1 SPTAVPSPQ
10 EDYHKLLTKYAEA
23 ENTIDQL
30 RLGARVSLFSDPP
43 QPSRSLAVG
52 TVATGSRVV
61 TLSIPQART
70 AALGMATAPAAAPA
84 SPGTGVLISAA
95 PGPSDRGGS
104 PQPRS
109 PPVPGGGC
117 PTCPELCCCP
127 GPRLTRALAG
137 QSRRLQAQVES
148 FEIWMRAGTPTP
160 SEQLQR
166 MRMLKDAQDALE
178 REYLRARQQLPEAAA
193 GFDPDRTVEGEIY
206 RLGLRLEG
214 LKERL
219 APGGKRQP
227 LLQPLPQPIPA
238 LVEGPGGTAGDS
250 EGVADGLS
258 WPLWHKQRQVEE
270 DFGDLLE
277 QYEHFKSLPESQSLE
292 QLSLAES
299 GSQGEVDA
307 PTAGDGGP
315 SKVPCRTR
323 SLEEGPTLETLPLH
337 LPERR
342 AATLPPRGPPNL
354 GETRGHPSPVTAE
367 EPPASAKPPLGVSGP
382 ARVSLS
388 LRSAATQHGP
398 RKVSPWV
405 CGSPPESTPR
415 ASRGV
420 GTDPALPAPLQ
431 EQRIVSPETDSG
443 FVGSEASRVSPPVHT
458 PEHHPPGTGTPGS
471 LGPSIAVPSTLR
483 TPRRRQTTPLPP
495 ETALMGIIYPAA
507 GTGGPRLPP
516 SSPSESSSPPRWAES
531 AGSEVGPDPDGDG
544 SEYTGREIWG
554 TLALWLWLMGLPDL
568 PVVLVSPCLE
578 GGVSQSLLCDPS
590 SLCSPSSPAHTDSEV
605 GDRSC
610 ASAGG
615 HPPAMA
621 RSPSS
626 PLPSP
631 ETPSPTLLSPDL
643 PSLDSA
649 HCDLLGSRLER
660 DQAIRAL
667 QDEVWRLR
675 LRLEESLHRSR
686 SYPEGKAAP
695 RVTPARRQPVAGGPS
710 SPQGAAPLRDPSPPA
725 RGRAA
730 PGLTPTRRERSAS
743 LPRGRPEL
751 DLGEWDPTGV
761 GTEGTRSSLPA
772 TAPPQMQ
779 PARGPWPCSRW
790 GLAGTRYQAGTPRA
804 TPAPREEPGTS
815 GCPRCHRGRMASAGF
830 GGGNAPRQPQHSTPR
845 RTSCPTCRAPM
856 GPSAPGTG
864 DRATHAERGPGG
876 SCPPGPH
883 AGAEK
888 PEQPGFWYLAAAPA
902 ATTATVC
909 LAPVPV
915 VPYVPSV
922 L

>member
-1 SPTAVPSPQ
+1 SPTGVPSPQ
-10 EDYHKLLTKYAEA
+10 DDYHKLLTKYAEA

-52 TVATGSRVV
+52 TVGSGSRVL
-61 TLSIPQART
+61 TLSMPQART
-70 AALGMATAPAAAPA
+70 AALGMAAAPATAPASA
-84 SPGTGVLISAA
+84 GAA
-95 PGPSDRGGS
+95 PGPSERGGS

-109 PPVPGGGC
+109 PRVPGGGC
-117 PTCPELCCCP
+117 PTCPGPCCCP

-148 FEIWMRAGTPTP
+148 FESWMRAGTSTP

-166 MRMLKDAQDALE
+166 MRMLKDVQDALE
-178 REYLRARQQLPEAAA
+178 REYLRARQQLPEAAG
-193 GFDPDRTVEGEIY
+193 GFDPDRAVEGEIY

-219 APGGKRQP
+219 EPGGRRQP
-227 LLQPLPQPIPA
+227 LPETLPQPCCPPAPPA
-238 LVEGPGGTAGDS
+238 LVEDPRGTAGDS
-250 EGVADGLS
+250 EGVPGGLP

-277 QYEHFKSLPESQSLE
+277 QYKHFKSLPESLSLE

-307 PTAGDGGP
+307 PTAGHGGP

-323 SLEEGPTLETLPLH
+323 SLEEGPNLETLPLH
-337 LPERR
+337 LSERR

-354 GETRGHPSPVTAE
+354 GETRGVSPATAE
-367 EPPASAKPPLGVSGP
+367 EPPASAKPSLGVPGP
-382 ARVSLS
+382 PRVPLS
-388 LRSAATQHGP
+388 LRSSGTGGAAPQHGP
-398 RKVSPWV
+398 RKVRPWG

-415 ASRGV
+415 TSRGL
-420 GTDPALPAPLQ
+420 GTHPALPVPLQ

-458 PEHHPPGTGTPGS
+458 PEHHPPGPGTPGS
-471 LGPSIAVPSTLR
+471 LGLSIAIPSTLR
-483 TPRRRQTTPLPP
+483 TPRKRVATPLPS
-495 ETALMGIIYPAA
+495 ETALMGIYPPA

-516 SSPSESSSPPRWAES
+516 SSPSQSSSPPRWAES
-531 AGSEVGPDPDGDG
+531 AGSELGPEPDGDS
-544 SEYTGREIWG
+544 SEYTG
-554 TLALWLWLMGLPDL
+554 LARDRDL
-568 PVVLVSPCLE
+568 
-578 GGVSQSLLCDPS
+578 GGPG
-590 SLCSPSSPAHTDSEV
+590 SLCSHSSPAHTDSEV

-615 HPPAMA
+615 HPPAMG
-621 RSPSS
+621 RSPTS

-631 ETPSPTLLSPDL
+631 ETPSPTLLSPEL

-660 DQAIRAL
+660 DQAIREL

-675 LRLEESLHRSR
+675 RRLEESLRRSR
-686 SYPEGKAAP
+686 SYPEGKATP
-695 RVTPARRQPVAGGPS
+695 RDTPARRQPGASGPS
-710 SPQGAAPLRDPSPPA
+710 SPQGAAPPGDPSPPA
-725 RGRAA
+725 RGRVA
-730 PGLTPTRRERSAS
+730 PGVTPMRRGRSAS

-751 DLGEWDPTGV
+751 ELGKWEPTGV
-761 GTEGTRSSLPA
+761 GTEGTRSSLHATA

-779 PARGPWPCSRW
+779 QGVL
-790 GLAGTRYQAGTPRA
+790 GLRDRTRYQAGTPRA

-815 GCPRCHRGRMASAGF
+815 GCPRCHRGRTASAGF
-830 GGGNAPRQPQHSTPR
+830 GGGDAPRQPQHSTPR
-845 RTSCPTCRAPM
+845 STSCPTCRAPM
-856 GPSAPGTG
+856 GPSVPGSG
-864 DRATHAERGPGG
+864 DRATHAEHGPGG

-888 PEQPGFWYLAAAPA
+888 PEQPGIWYLAATPA
-902 ATTATVC
+902 ATTATIC
-909 LAPVPV
+909 LAPIPL